1 MHTVSLPSVAARL
14 AKGDE
19 RALEES
25 YRLYGPMV
33 RGYLRR
39 FVAGD
44 EIDDLLQIVFL
55 EVWRTR
61 DRVDADRPF
70 EAWLFGIPRK
80 RAIDQLRR
88 HHHKVVSVDA
98 IREFSGEDGDQF
110 VERLAWAAEVRAAMT
125 QLSVDQQEAI
135 ELSYFGDLTQQEIA
149 TKLGI
154 PIGTVK
160 ARMARGMRRLTAIV
174 DGGELS

>member
-1 MHTVSLPSVAARL
+1 MHTVSSAVCCPPRL
-14 AKGDE
+14 ANGDE

-61 DRVDADRPF
+61 DRVDAEPTVRGMAVRHCAEASDRP
-70 EAWLFGIPRK
+70 
-80 RAIDQLRR
+80 
-88 HHHKVVSVDA
+88 
-98 IREFSGEDGDQF
+98 
-110 VERLAWAAEVRAAMT
+110 
-125 QLSVDQQEAI
+125 
-135 ELSYFGDLTQQEIA
+135 IA
-149 TKLGI
+149 T
-154 PIGTVK
+154 PPP
-160 ARMARGMRRLTAIV
+160 
-174 DGGELS
+174 